1 MLIIF
6 HVIILF
12 DFIDMVR
19 GRIRAEASSSSSQ
32 REPPS
37 SREPSSS
44 RQRPTASTRRRRRVE
59 VDTQPPISES
69 IEIDESPLIVDEQHP
84 THQPSQEQDDD
95 ISEPLPG
102 GPQDRSIL
110 KSFKH
115 HVACAI
121 WAGEVCF
128 IKFF

>member
-19 GRIRAEASSSSSQ
+19 GRRRAEASSSSSQ

-44 RQRPTASTRRRRRVE
+44 RQRPTASRRRRRVE
-59 VDTQPPISES
+59 VETQPPISEA
-69 IEIDESPLIVDEQHP
+69 IETNDSPLIVDEEHH
-84 THQPSQEQDDD
+84 THQPSQ
-95 ISEPLPG
+95 
-102 GPQDRSIL
+102 
-110 KSFKH
+110 K
-115 HVACAI
+115 
-121 WAGEVCF
+121 
-128 IKFF
+128 